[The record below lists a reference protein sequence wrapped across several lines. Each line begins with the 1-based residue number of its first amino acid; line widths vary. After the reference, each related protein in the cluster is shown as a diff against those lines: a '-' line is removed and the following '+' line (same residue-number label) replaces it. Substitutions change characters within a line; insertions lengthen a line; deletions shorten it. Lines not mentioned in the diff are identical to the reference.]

1 MVASA
6 SAALL
11 APLQEWRERRLERL
25 DDEDAFLAAAAD
37 RHRAGDDPREART
50 APSLGSDALLLVFWP
65 LGLPLLV
72 LGEAIAWTYRRS
84 QLTAAEKADA
94 EGMLLLKDPASMLS
108 ALEKCV
114 RLDNTVP
121 AAGEAYGEIFYCWT
135 GDSTSDDTDIEWS
148 RVARLREVLGAEGMA
163 DAAARPGGAASL
175 GGAAGDRAPALP

>member
-1 MVASA
+1 MGETVA
-6 SAALL
+6 
-11 APLQEWRERRLERL
+11 W
-25 DDEDAFLAAAAD
+25 
-37 RHRAGDDPREART
+37 
-50 APSLGSDALLLVFWP
+50 V
-65 LGLPLLV
+65 
-72 LGEAIAWTYRRS
+72 YRRS

-94 EGMLLLKDPASMLS
+94 EGMLLLKDPVSMLS

-163 DAAARPGGAASL
+163 DSVVRPEDVASL
-175 GGAAGDRAPALP
+175 GGTTGDRAPALP